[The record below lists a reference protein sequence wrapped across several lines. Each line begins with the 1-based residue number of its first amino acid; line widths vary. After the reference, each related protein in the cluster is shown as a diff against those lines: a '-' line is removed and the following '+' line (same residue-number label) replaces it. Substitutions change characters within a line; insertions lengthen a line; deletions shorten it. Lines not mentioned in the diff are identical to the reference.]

1 MQLMQLDRTAT
12 IDAYSVEV
20 VETDY
25 GLQHDLPAGNG
36 YKLF

>member
-1 MQLMQLDRTAT
+1 MVMSILRDM
-12 IDAYSVEV
+12 SEV

-25 GLQHDLPAGNG
+25 GLPHDLPAGNG